1 MLRNAPTFD
10 ALASSCQRAL
20 RVPRP
25 KGRGILYIITC
36 FASDIPVEFRRI
48 RKTVTEEITLAQLR
62 LDRRTEEP
70 QYARRREIVQKLY
83 LELKTEN
90 GGKEAFPTLGL
101 FRSLPV
107 VSSLQNKE
115 GKTNLELLKKISIPS
130 VKMMISNDLSTW
142 RDLTSRK
149 FSSLLGFKD
158 YRTISTK
165 TLHPLDR
172 LTSRF
177 NCLNCRRYYTKT
189 RGSVSE
195 IVLDYKEACSHVCQF
210 TPPHRRN
217 DALWRVEQFVLDR
230 KVRLI
235 QIADKRLTV
244 LKAADTTQIILDQ
257 LGVCDDEIVSLEKVN
272 ALGAHICCLSCKG
285 YIIMDLPTLVGNH
298 SYSQD

>member
-1 MLRNAPTFD
+1 
-10 ALASSCQRAL
+10 
-20 RVPRP
+20 
-25 KGRGILYIITC
+25 
-36 FASDIPVEFRRI
+36 
-48 RKTVTEEITLAQLR
+48 
-62 LDRRTEEP
+62 
-70 QYARRREIVQKLY
+70 
-83 LELKTEN
+83 
-90 GGKEAFPTLGL
+90 
-101 FRSLPV
+101 
-107 VSSLQNKE
+107 
-115 GKTNLELLKKISIPS
+115 
-130 VKMMISNDLSTW
+130 MMISNDLSTW

-298 SYSQD
+298 SYSQDWSLDTLLQQRHCHRHSEVCHLVIDEAAAANQPKFMDGLCLKLLGFEKSARRKQSLTIYGCRHCLVRGENNLPSQTQATAICTDSNVDTRKIKIRKSPWMNFNGLRSHLKAK